1 MKYNYLYKY
10 LVVLLTKIFDD
21 GWAFGSRAKGRFREG
36 AFPICCLENRYE
48 LFKLLPKRENYDANL
63 FNIDRYSSIRLC
75 KSNYLKNDKII
86 IYILYIY
93 QFFFFFF
100 FFYNLFFN
108 FLLIL
113 IIFFFFFFFFLLLL
127 L

>member
-93 QFFFFFF
+93 QFFFFFYLL
-100 FFYNLFFN
+100 FYFLFVY
-108 FLLIL
+108 
-113 IIFFFFFFFFLLLL
+113 
-127 L
+127 